1 MRRIALL
8 LMVMASTLL
17 AASGVAWAVTKTCP
31 PAPKLYKGTSGA
43 DVLKSTS
50 KDNNML
56 GDGGNDTYTNFVRGK
71 SGFDQIL
78 DSGGKDKLVLTN
90 YKVSELTILGAD
102 TNKNGKAD
110 SIFIFLDKK
119 ATKNVV
125 VLVDALDDNKS
136 LAKKPNTWRPG
147 PGYIEVLLT
156 KK

>member
-8 LMVMASTLL
+8 LMVMTSTLL
-17 AASGVAWAVTKTCP
+17 AASGVAWAATKTCP
-31 PAPKLYKGTSGA
+31 PAPKLCNGTNGA

-56 GDGGNDTYTNFVRGK
+56 GKRGNDTYTNFVKGN

-78 DSGGKDKLVLTN
+78 DSGGKDKLLLTN
-90 YKVSELTILGAD
+90 YRTADTLALD

-110 SIFIFLDKK
+110 ALAIFLDPKG
-119 ATKNVV
+119 TKNT
-125 VLVDALDDNKS
+125 VLIRLYFDDKKSIPNKP
-136 LAKKPNTWRPG
+136 KTWRAG
-147 PGYIEVLLT
+147 IGYIESIQL